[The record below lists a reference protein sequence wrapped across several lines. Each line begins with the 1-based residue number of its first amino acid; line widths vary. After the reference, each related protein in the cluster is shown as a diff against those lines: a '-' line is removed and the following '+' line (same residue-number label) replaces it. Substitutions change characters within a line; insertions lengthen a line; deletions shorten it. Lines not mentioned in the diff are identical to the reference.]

1 MTWQDAIGILS
12 TLALFTPVLIIV
24 VTKLIRYKQYFPLF
38 IYCVLA
44 FGFNL
49 MTEHLI
55 NLPKNIERFYGITNN
70 LTDMPLMLG
79 FLLFQ
84 ISSSIQRKRMKILLS
99 AFIVFEIV
107 LIIMYGITVK
117 TITVTM
123 GPGLAIVF
131 GYSLYYFVYT
141 VKRSFVHSK
150 FVGKAIIATALT
162 FAYGCFI
169 IIYLMHYV
177 FNLKDLS
184 GLFLIYYFITIIY
197 CIILSVG
204 LYIESKRKSKL
215 YELLL
220 IRKELMSFF
229 SDAKKPA
236 TSKRATGQW
245 KLN

>member
-1 MTWQDAIGILS
+1 MNWQDAIGILS
-12 TLALFTPVLIIV
+12 TLALFTPVFVIV
-24 VTKLIRYKQYFPLF
+24 VTKLIRYKQYLPLF

-55 NLPKNIERFYGITNN
+55 NVPKNIERFYGITNN

-84 ISSSIQRKRMKILLS
+84 ISSSIQRKRMKILLG
-99 AFIVFEIV
+99 AFIVFEIA
-107 LIIMYGITVK
+107 LIIMYGITIK

-141 VKRSFVHSK
+141 VKRSFIHDK
-150 FVGKAIIATALT
+150 FVGKAIIASALT

-169 IIYLMHYV
+169 IIYLMHYI
-177 FNLKDLS
+177 FNLQDLS
-184 GLFLIYYFITIIY
+184 NLFLIYYFITIIY
-197 CIILSVG
+197 CTILSVG
-204 LYIESKRKSKL
+204 LYMEGKRKSKL
-215 YELLL
+215 YELL
-220 IRKELMSFF
+220 ITRKELMSFF
-229 SDAKKPA
+229 SDEKKPA
-236 TSKRATGQW
+236 TPKGITGQW